1 MRRAMLVT
9 VAVFVVLVATAAA
22 KAVFPE
28 TIPLPN
34 GFRPE
39 GISIGNGTT
48 FYVGSI
54 PTGAVYRG
62 DLRTGT
68 GAVLVPGATG
78 RAAIGVEFDRGL
90 LYVAGGPTGK
100 AFLYASETG
109 ALVREVQL
117 ALEPVDPSNPT
128 FVNDV
133 VVTRD
138 AAYFTDSRRAA
149 IYRLD
154 LAPDGTP
161 GTTSDVVE
169 VGGDF
174 QQVAGVNNLNGV
186 EATPDGSALVVVQS
200 ATGLLFR
207 VDPSTG
213 LATEIDLGG
222 AMLPNGDGLLL
233 QGRTLYVVQNR
244 LNQIAVVTLEPGL
257 VSGTV
262 ERTITDPD
270 FDVPTTIDR
279 FGNHLYA
286 VNARFGTPNADT
298 ATYAVVRADR

>member
-154 LAPDGTP
+154 LAADGTP
-161 GTTSDVVE
+161 GTTSTSPRS
-169 VGGDF
+169 
-174 QQVAGVNNLNGV
+174 A
-186 EATPDGSALVVVQS
+186 ATSS
-200 ATGLLFR
+200 RSR
-207 VDPSTG
+207 VST
-213 LATEIDLGG
+213 T
-222 AMLPNGDGLLL
+222 
-233 QGRTLYVVQNR
+233 
-244 LNQIAVVTLEPGL
+244 
-257 VSGTV
+257 
-262 ERTITDPD
+262 
-270 FDVPTTIDR
+270 
-279 FGNHLYA
+279 
-286 VNARFGTPNADT
+286 
-298 ATYAVVRADR
+298 